1 MLERRSNSHI
11 MKISSVIMEMVIYTL
26 ITTITLKATHKLLI
40 SLILK
45 YTVHQGQRDQKDR
58 LESRETKDQ
67 GVIQDPLDI
76 QEGKEPLDH
85 VDL

>member
-26 ITTITLKATHKLLI
+26 ITTITLKDILKLLI

-45 YTVHQGQRDQKDR
+45 YTVHQGQLEQKDQ

-67 GVIQDPLDI
+67 RVIQELLDI